1 MKIYEPYVEERFE
14 DLEVCIN
21 LGNSAEA
28 VRIFLNKGTAFGSN
42 HSTTQLSA
50 KAITHLA
57 NNNLDSALDI
67 GCGSGILTIL
77 LLKLG
82 YKIVKSVDIDP
93 FVIDEAK
100 RNIMSN
106 FEEFPRNLTLS
117 LDEIGQIN
125 QKFDLV
131 VANISRNFV
140 YNNFKVITSLLR
152 GKGYLIISGFN
163 SDDKDKYLSI
173 ASKNDMDLVCEF
185 KEKPWISLVFRKLS
199 F

>member
-28 VRIFLNKGTAFGSN
+28 IRIFLNKGTAFGSN

-77 LLKLG
+77 L
-82 YKIVKSVDIDP
+82 
-93 FVIDEAK
+93 FW
-100 RNIMSN
+100 
-106 FEEFPRNLTLS
+106 
-117 LDEIGQIN
+117 
-125 QKFDLV
+125 
-131 VANISRNFV
+131 
-140 YNNFKVITSLLR
+140 
-152 GKGYLIISGFN
+152 LIIS
-163 SDDKDKYLSI
+163 
-173 ASKNDMDLVCEF
+173 A
-185 KEKPWISLVFRKLS
+185 
-199 F
+199 